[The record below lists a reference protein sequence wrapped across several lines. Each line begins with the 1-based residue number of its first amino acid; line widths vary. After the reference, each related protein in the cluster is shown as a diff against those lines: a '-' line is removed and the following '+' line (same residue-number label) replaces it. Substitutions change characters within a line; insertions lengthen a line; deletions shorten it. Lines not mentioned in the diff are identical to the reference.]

1 MFCQRGQLSFTW
13 GNFFMWLITVY
24 SQGTITMFE
33 LDTEQEAR
41 EALKNIPGYKILS
54 EIIYFNDK
62 RFALEAV

>member
-1 MFCQRGQLSFTW
+1 
-13 GNFFMWLITVY
+13 MWLITVY